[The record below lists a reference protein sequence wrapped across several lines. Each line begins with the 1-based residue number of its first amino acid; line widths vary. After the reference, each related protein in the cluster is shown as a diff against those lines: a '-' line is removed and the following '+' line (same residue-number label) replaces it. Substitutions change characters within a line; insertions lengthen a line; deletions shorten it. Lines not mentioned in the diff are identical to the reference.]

1 MVLGLAD
8 NRDPRSLAS
17 RLRRQ
22 RMAWFADLLTAVP
35 APVRVLDVGGTV
47 AFWRS
52 TAADWLPRCQVT
64 LLNLRPEAAEELP
77 GVTSVAGDA
86 RHMPQF
92 ADSSFDLCFS
102 NSVIEHVGTLFDQ
115 QAMAQEIRRVSRG
128 YFVQTPYRHFPIEPH
143 FLVPFWQ
150 YLPPGVRTALFRRF
164 RLGWM
169 GRQPDPFLARAE
181 VEQVRLLNRREMQC
195 LFPEA
200 TLLAERVGPLVK
212 SLVARKAPGSVDTN
226 SKPG

>member
-8 NRDPRSLAS
+8 NCDPQSLAS

-22 RMAWFADLLTAVP
+22 RMAWFVELLNAVP

-64 LLNLRPEAAEELP
+64 LVNLRPEDTGDLP
-77 GVTSVAGDA
+77 GATAVAGDA
-86 RHMPQF
+86 RHMPRF
-92 ADSSFDLCFS
+92 ADRSFDLCFS
-102 NSVIEHVGTLFDQ
+102 NSVIEHVGTLYDQ
-115 QAMAQEIRRVSRG
+115 RAMAREIRRVAHG
-128 YFVQTPYRHFPIEPH
+128 YFVQTPYRHFPLEPH

-150 YLPPGVRTALFRRF
+150 YLPAGVRAALFRRF

-181 VEQVRLLNRREMQC
+181 VEQVRLLNRREMRV
-195 LFPEA
+195 LFPDA

-212 SLVARKAPGSVDTN
+212 SLVARKAPGPEEGN
-226 SKPG
+226 SKPA